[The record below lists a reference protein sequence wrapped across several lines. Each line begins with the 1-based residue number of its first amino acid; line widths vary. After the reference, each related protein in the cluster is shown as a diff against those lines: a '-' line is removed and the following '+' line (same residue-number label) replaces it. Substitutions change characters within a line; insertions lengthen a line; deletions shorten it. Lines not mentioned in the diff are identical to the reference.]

1 MHIALATSNAEDQ
14 PVVVGGH
21 QVCKSFADG
30 TVVALENASFSVKKG
45 SFVSLV
51 GPSGCGKSTLLRLI
65 AGLIP
70 ATDGH
75 ITVHDSQVKSSRQDV
90 AMMFQRATLLEW
102 RTAIE
107 NVLLPTELNRKPNA
121 NDKARAME
129 LLDLVGLGDFAFSFP
144 AQLSGGMQQRVAL
157 ARLLQT
163 GADILLLDEP
173 FGALDEFT
181 REKLNL
187 ELLRIV
193 SEVGATT
200 IFVTHNISE
209 AIFLADEV
217 YVMTPRPG
225 QIASVVPV
233 NLERPRELSVQTSPE
248 FNRLVAR
255 VRDTLG
261 SGFRAQT
268 PLVDSRWHFSHP
280 DTGMGTRIEGWL
292 AGPAFLSQTY
302 RYYRVGFSHIHHSG
316 ERMVSPVC
324 QSRTGAG
331 RLRCRFFARH
341 FSRQHG
347 WVQYRYSSFY

>member
-1 MHIALATSNAEDQ
+1 MDTAVSPGNVPATDC
-14 PVVVGGH
+14 VVGGNH
-21 QVCKSFADG
+21 VCKSFALG
-30 TVVALENASFSVKKG
+30 SVVALKDASFSVKEG

-70 ATDGH
+70 VTDGQ
-75 ITVHDSQVKSSRQDV
+75 ISVHGTEVANPRQDV

-107 NVLLPTELNRKPNA
+107 NVLLPSELLRTPTA
-121 NDKARAME
+121 EDKSRAME
-129 LLDLVGLGDFAFSFP
+129 LLNLVGLGDFAFSFP

-193 SEVGATT
+193 DEVSATT
-200 IFVTHNISE
+200 LFVTHNIAE

-225 QIASVVPV
+225 QIAKIVPV
-233 NLERPRELSVQTSPE
+233 NLARPRELSIQTSPE
-248 FNRLVAR
+248 FNALVEQ
-255 VRDTLG
+255 VRDALG
-261 SGFRAQT
+261 A
-268 PLVDSRWHFSHP
+268 H
-280 DTGMGTRIEGWL
+280 
-292 AGPAFLSQTY
+292 
-302 RYYRVGFSHIHHSG
+302 
-316 ERMVSPVC
+316 
-324 QSRTGAG
+324 
-331 RLRCRFFARH
+331 
-341 FSRQHG
+341 
-347 WVQYRYSSFY
+347 